1 MAGLVGELHALLG
14 DHREVALLQVDDVA
28 GVREDGGDVGSDE
41 VAMLAE
47 THHQR
52 ARVLG
57 DDQHLGKLLGDDGQR
72 VGSSHVAERCAHR
85 LGKLQS
91 LLDLHLDQVGEDL
104 GVGLGAELVPRPRQ
118 RLLQLEMIFDDP
130 VVDHRHAA
138 VLVRVRVL
146 VGRLAV
152 RGPAGVADA
161 GGALRHRLAEALLQI
176 RQLALGPHHR
186 QAVVAEDG
194 DAGRIVSA
202 VLQLPQPL
210 DQQACAL
217 LIPDVSHDAAHDP
230 GSP

>member
-1 MAGLVGELHALLG
+1 
-14 DHREVALLQVDDVA
+14 
-28 GVREDGGDVGSDE
+28 
-41 VAMLAE
+41 MLAE
-47 THHQR
+47 AHHQR

-57 DDQHLGKLLGDDGQR
+57 DDQHLGKLLGHYGQR
-72 VGSSHVAERCAHR
+72 VGASHVAERCAHG

-118 RLLQLEMIFDDP
+118 RLLQLEMVFDDP

-217 LIPDVSHDAAHDP
+217 LLPHVSHDAAHDP